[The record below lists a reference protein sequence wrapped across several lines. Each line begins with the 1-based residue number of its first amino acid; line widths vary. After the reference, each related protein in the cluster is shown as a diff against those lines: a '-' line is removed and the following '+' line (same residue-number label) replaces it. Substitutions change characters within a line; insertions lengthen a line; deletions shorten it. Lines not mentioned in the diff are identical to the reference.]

1 MPPHMMDF
9 PLNLSTL
16 YERAVQLF
24 PRQEIVSVESD
35 RSVRRTSYAET
46 DVNVRKLATVFDD
59 LGIGLG
65 DAVGTFA
72 WNNQRHHELYWA
84 TANTG
89 KICHTLNIRL
99 FPDQLEYIVNHADD
113 QVIFVDPDLVAALE
127 PIADQLTTVRHF
139 VVMGPDGSQT
149 SLPNALSYDEMLA
162 NAEPF
167 EGEWPRLDERSPHM
181 YCYTSGT
188 TGHPKGVAYTQRST
202 YLHTMSGLAFNPMY
216 GSDVLLPV
224 VPQFHAAAWGFTF
237 MATTVGAKI
246 VMPGPDLSAP
256 GIVDLIEDE
265 RVTVSA
271 GVPTVW
277 LGIQQYLM
285 ENPERD
291 MSSIRTF
298 LCGGSAVPRA
308 MIDWYW
314 KSLGLK
320 VVQGWGMTETNPLAA
335 MAFLKPGMEDL
346 PWDEQLDIFQTAGL
360 PVPGLRMK
368 IVDEDGQPLPHDGVA
383 FGELLVQGP
392 WIAAE
397 YYKDSRSAETMVDG
411 WLRTGDV
418 CKITP
423 EGYVIITDRSKDII
437 KSGGEWISSLDLENT
452 IMAHPKVAEAAVV
465 GIQHAKWQERPLGV
479 VVMRPGET
487 VTKEELTEFLS
498 DKCAKWWLPDDYVF
512 IDELPKTG
520 TGKFD
525 KKVVRD
531 AYSDLFMNSE

>member
-1 MPPHMMDF
+1 MMDF

-16 YERAVQLF
+16 YERAVRLF
-24 PRQEIVSVESD
+24 PNQEVVSVEAD
-35 RSVRRTSYAET
+35 RSIRRTTYAET
-46 DVNVRKLATVFDD
+46 DVNVRKLATVFEQLDVD
-59 LGIGLG
+59 EGQ
-65 DAVGTFA
+65 AVGTFA

-89 KICHTLNIRL
+89 RICHTLNIRL
-99 FPDQLEYIVNHADD
+99 FPEQLEYIINHGED
-113 QVIFVDPDLVAALE
+113 QVIFVDPDLVKALE
-127 PIADQLTTVRHF
+127 PLAATLTTVRHF
-139 VVMGPDGSQT
+139 VVLGPDT
-149 SLPNALSYDEMLA
+149 ADTTLPNAVSYDDLLA
-162 NAEPF
+162 AADPF
-167 EGEWPRLDERSPHM
+167 EGDWPRLDERSPHM

-188 TGHPKGVAYTQRST
+188 TGNPKGVAYTQRST
-202 YLHTMSGLAFNPMY
+202 YMHTISGLAFNPMY
-216 GSDVLLPV
+216 GTDVLLPV

-256 GIVDLIEDE
+256 GLVSLIEGE
-265 RVTVSA
+265 NVTVSA

-277 LGIQQYLM
+277 LGIQSHLM
-285 ENPERD
+285 EHPQHD

-308 MIDWYW
+308 MIDWYYQNV
-314 KSLGLK
+314 GIK

-335 MAFLKPGMEDL
+335 MAFLKPDMEDL
-346 PWDEQLDIFQTAGL
+346 PWEEQLDVFQTAGL
-360 PVPGLRMK
+360 PLPGLRMK
-368 IVDEDGQPLPHDGVA
+368 IVDEDGAELPEDGAA

-397 YYKDSRSAETMVDG
+397 YFKDPRSAETMGDG
-411 WLRTGDV
+411 WLKTGDV

-423 EGYVIITDRSKDII
+423 EGYVVITDRSKDVI

-452 IMAHPKVAEAAVV
+452 LMAHPKVAEAAVV
-465 GIQHAKWQERPLGV
+465 GIAHEKWQERPLGV

-487 VTKEELTEFLS
+487 VSKEELTEFLS

-531 AYSDLFMNSE
+531 QFSDLFSDAE